1 MKRPILILALA
12 TVFASLST
20 HAFAQST
27 IMTRIC
33 NDTQAATITI
43 TSPASD
49 SLVDRSTITL
59 RGAVSQSNQLEVFVD
74 DAFNSVVPL
83 ASGATT
89 YSADVQLSPG
99 THKVTIAAID
109 ACQVE
114 NNSRSIVVSYQPAQM
129 ASTGSEVPTGVNE
142 DIGAIGAQESI
153 GDSMHDQVSPSV
165 VERLIRP
172 VYNSVVDS
180 LDLQSPHGQ
189 SIESQGLTNMNRF
202 MMTLGGLSL
211 VFTAGPIATFIG
223 NNAII
228 SVDNALK
235 WRATVSRI
243 TRVIGVGLI
252 ALMFIL

>member
-1 MKRPILILALA
+1 
-12 TVFASLST
+12 
-20 HAFAQST
+20 
-27 IMTRIC
+27 
-33 NDTQAATITI
+33 
-43 TSPASD
+43 
-49 SLVDRSTITL
+49 
-59 RGAVSQSNQLEVFVD
+59 
-74 DAFNSVVPL
+74 
-83 ASGATT
+83 
-89 YSADVQLSPG
+89 
-99 THKVTIAAID
+99 
-109 ACQVE
+109 
-114 NNSRSIVVSYQPAQM
+114 
-129 ASTGSEVPTGVNE
+129 
-142 DIGAIGAQESI
+142 
-153 GDSMHDQVSPSV
+153 MHDQVSPSV